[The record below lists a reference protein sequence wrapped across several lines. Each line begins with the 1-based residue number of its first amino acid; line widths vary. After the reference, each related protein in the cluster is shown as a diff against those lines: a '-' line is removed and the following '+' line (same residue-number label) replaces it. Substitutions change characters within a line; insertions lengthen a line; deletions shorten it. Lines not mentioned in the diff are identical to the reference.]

1 MPLILALRRQRQV
14 DGYEF
19 EASLIYI
26 VISQIAK
33 ASETLSPK
41 KRERER
47 ERERDLANLK
57 SQANL
62 QPAQ

>member
-1 MPLILALRRQRQV
+1 M